1 MIYNNISVMAAAAAA
16 AGDGQGAAQAAQA
29 AAAAEA
35 AAAADAAEERVQLQ
49 PETQYF
55 LTIKTHTKIDR
66 IPRAAWNALLRADD
80 APFVKHEWLWCL
92 EESECAVPATGWNP
106 CHLTVR
112 MVRGKDGELEDEE
125 AGEIVAAAPWYAR
138 CEQAHRSTHDMV
150 DGVGRSVPF
159 FGEWRAIRR

>member
-1 MIYNNISVMAAAAAA
+1 MIYINNISVMAAAAAA

-35 AAAADAAEERVQLQ
+35 AAAADAAEERAQLQ
-49 PETQYF
+49 PETQY
-55 LTIKTHTKIDR
+55 LSIKTHTKIDQ

-80 APFVKHEWLWCL
+80 TPFLKHEWLWCL

-112 MVRGKDGELEDEE
+112 MVRGKDGEVEDEE
-125 AGEIVAAAPWYAR
+125 AGEIVAAAPWYVR
-138 CEQAHRSTHDMV
+138 CE
-150 DGVGRSVPF
+150 
-159 FGEWRAIRR
+159 